1 VTAVNSTDRRV
12 VIVDEPTAL
21 APLRDG
27 MTIAVGG
34 FANSGHAMSLV
45 REVIRRRPTGLTIMG
60 AATSGLEVDLLIAA
74 GCVSKVISP
83 YVGGETIV
91 GIGPSFRR
99 AVESGEVKVWEIDEA
114 MYYCALNAAA
124 QNLPFLPWRALVGTS
139 FPDVNPDLK
148 LFDDPIN
155 GEPLIAVPAITP
167 DIALLHA
174 STSDPY
180 GNIQHVGSGFGDRAI
195 ARASDHVVVS
205 VERIASNEE
214 IRRTPEKTSIPLVRT
229 VVRAPFGAHPFSSLG
244 HYLEDIPFLKH
255 YVAAAERWRAKDDR
269 DGIDEFLE
277 TYVYGPEDHMAY
289 LELLGAR
296 RLFGLNE
303 F

>member
-1 VTAVNSTDRRV
+1 MKGVNSTDRTV
-12 VIVDEPTAL
+12 VVTDEVTAL
-21 APLRDG
+21 DGLRDG
-27 MTIAVGG
+27 MTVAIGG
-34 FANSGHAMSLV
+34 FANSGHPMSLV
-45 REVIRRRPTGLTIMG
+45 REVLRRRPKNLTVMG
-60 AATSGLEVDLLIAA
+60 AATSGLEVDMLIAA
-74 GCVSKVISP
+74 GCAATVISP

-91 GIGPSFRR
+91 GIGPAFRR
-99 AVESGEVKVWEIDEA
+99 AAESGEVKVWEIDEA

-139 FPDVNPDLK
+139 FPDMNPDLK
-148 LFDDPIN
+148 VFTDPIK
-155 GEPLIAVPAITP
+155 GEPLIAVPAVAP

-174 STSDPY
+174 SASDPF

-195 ARASDHVVVS
+195 ARASDTVIVS

-214 IRRTPEKTSIPLVRT
+214 IRRAPERTSIPLVRN

-244 HYLEDIPFLKH
+244 HYLEDIPFLKD
-255 YVAAAERWRAKDDR
+255 YVAAAELWRAKDDR
-269 DGIDEFLE
+269 GRLDEFFD
-277 TYVYGPEDHMAY
+277 TYIYGPEDHMAY
-289 LELLGAR
+289 LERIGAR